1 MHKSKSQTLPA
12 HRQLLILLAI
22 LVPMALLGWAV
33 IGRDSDETTAAA
45 KERSRAPKSVVVA
58 KAALQ
63 TLPVELE
70 AFGTLR
76 ASQSV
81 LLTTETSGRVSSLSF
96 SGGQQIEAG
105 APLLTLDS
113 DMQIA
118 NLDEA
123 RANLRQVELELQ
135 RAEDL
140 KLRRAGSQQAVDT
153 LRAAVAA
160 ARAALARA
168 AKQHADRTLLAPFSG
183 TTGLPQV
190 TVGEYI
196 DSDTVITSLDD
207 LQSMTVDFEIPEAS
221 YSQVER
227 GQTVAVKSTA
237 YPDQQF
243 NGKISEI
250 DSRIDSASG
259 TFNVRATL
267 PNSDQ
272 QLRAGMWVQVRLQL
286 SREPALMIPEESI
299 VPRGIRA
306 YVMLAED
313 GKAREAE
320 VTIGRRIA
328 GSVEITSGLEA
339 GAPVIVRGHH
349 RLRSGTAVSPHPPA
363 DGEEEGKAAA
373 RKSNT

>member
-1 MHKSKSQTLPA
+1 MPA

-33 IGRDSDETTAAA
+33 IGRDSDEATAGAE
-45 KERSRAPKSVVVA
+45 KRSRAPKTVVVVEA
-58 KAALQ
+58 KLQ

-70 AFGTLR
+70 AFGTLH
-76 ASQSV
+76 ASRSV
-81 LLTTETSGRVSSLSF
+81 LLTTETSGRIGNLSF

-105 APLLTLDS
+105 APLLVLDS

-140 KLRRAGSQQAVDT
+140 KQRRAGSQQAVDS

-168 AKQHADRTLLAPFSG
+168 TKLHADRTLLAPFSG

-207 LQSMTVDFEIPEAS
+207 LQSMTVDFEIPEVS
-221 YSQVER
+221 YSQVAR
-227 GQTVAVKSTA
+227 GQTVEVKSAA

-267 PNSDQ
+267 PNSNQ

-286 SREPALMIPEESI
+286 SQQPALMIAEESI
-299 VPRGIRA
+299 VPRGVRT

-313 GKAREAE
+313 GKARQAE

-328 GSVEITSGLEA
+328 GSVEITGGLEA

-349 RLRSGTAVSPHPPA
+349 RLKSGAAVSLQPPA
-363 DGEEEGKAAA
+363 PAGDEEDKATA